1 MRDSRDTAR
10 ETVGCLVDLFGL
22 LTIAAGVLGT
32 MAAGSLSVIQAVPVV
47 QISSTLVLSGVIVL
61 CRWRGGR

>member
-1 MRDSRDTAR
+1 MRDTKDTAR
-10 ETVGCLVDLFGL
+10 ETFGCLVDLFGL
-22 LTIAAGVLGT
+22 ALVTAGVLGT